1 MFKHLKEDIIMSLSK
16 VTLANGT
23 EFDLVANAVTE
34 GANSISITFI
44 PGDYTVEG
52 LEAVWTGNDTIKVST
67 GDTLIQNY
75 TGFTKVKSVE
85 KINPDPVEEGEE
97 PGVVTA
103 RVTLVSADLTKR
115 VSDVEDAVE
124 DLINAIL

>member
-1 MFKHLKEDIIMSLSK
+1 MSLSK

-23 EFDLVANAVTE
+23 EFDLVANAVVE
-34 GANSISITFI
+34 GANSLSITFI

-52 LEAVWTGNDTIKVST
+52 LETVWAGNDTIKVST
-67 GDTLIQNY
+67 GDTLIQNF
-75 TGFTKVKSVE
+75 TGFTKVKAIE
-85 KINPDPVEEGEE
+85 KINPEEVAEGEE

-103 RVTLVSADLTKR
+103 KVTLISADLTKR

>member
-1 MFKHLKEDIIMSLSK
+1 MSLSK

-34 GANSISITFI
+34 GTNSISITFI

-52 LEAVWTGNDTIKVST
+52 LEAVWAGNDTIKVST

-85 KINPDPVEEGEE
+85 KINPDPVKEDEE